1 MGKADESAYV
11 YAPEVGK
18 VYKHAVTTT
27 HVVYATP
34 TEWLGQKVCIAAED
48 CKVHIAFGTSS
59 SIEVGAT
66 AVSTRDTTT
75 KVLTVNTLTGGYIP
89 KDQMRD
95 FDVDRDR
102 TFFAVEGDASGYWI
116 GQVSGKF

>member
-1 MGKADESAYV
+1 MSRSNDAAFV
-11 YAPEVGK
+11 RAPNIAG

-27 HVVYATP
+27 HAVYKTP
-34 TEWLGQKVCIAAED
+34 TAWLGTKVCIAAED

-75 KVLTVNTLTGGYIP
+75 KVLTVNSLTGGYIP

-95 FDVDRDR
+95 FDVSKDR

-116 GQVSGKF
+116 GHVSI